1 VVLNLPTRNAKTR
14 GHKHNV
20 YTPAKLR
27 ERASISHHQMVSE
40 SEILTSFLLERSDF
54 TKELKDL
61 KSFFPKDA
69 PEPLIRKVQS
79 ILVRRYQRR
88 LESVNTVIQTLGEQ
102 EKRNSKLNEGDLEKD
117 ISKRGDV
124 GAIVKKL
131 DDLATVLDSEIE
143 QLETKVREEQ
153 KSFEA
158 TIDDLKDIIVPPD
171 DDDDDDEHIQVIL
184 QLLDIFDTLESE

>member
-1 VVLNLPTRNAKTR
+1 
-14 GHKHNV
+14 
-20 YTPAKLR
+20 
-27 ERASISHHQMVSE
+27 MVSE

-61 KSFFPKDA
+61 KSFFPKDT

-88 LESVNTVIQTLGEQ
+88 LDSVNTMIQTLGEQ
-102 EKRNSKLNEGDLEKD
+102 EKRNAKLNEGDLERD
-117 ISKRGDV
+117 ISKRGDI

-131 DDLATVLDSEIE
+131 DDLGTVLDSEIE

-153 KSFEA
+153 ESFKA
-158 TIDDLKDIIVPPD
+158 TIDDLKDIIIPP
-171 DDDDDDEHIQVIL
+171 DDDDDEHIQVIL
-184 QLLDIFDTLESE
+184 QLLDIFDTLQSG